1 MAGRIVA
8 WEADRDGEPRP
19 RFGVPAVGAVIWGGG
34 DMTNVTG
41 PALAGHRFL
50 RDMPAA
56 HLAFLAGVTS
66 LVTVPARHRFFE
78 AGGVAKRFWLIRAG
92 QIAVD
97 MRAPGDGR
105 SIIETLGRGDMLG
118 VSWFFP
124 PFQWQ
129 FGAVAVQ
136 PAELFECDAAAVR
149 GRCETDP
156 AFGFEFTRRMIVVV
170 AKRLQ
175 ATRTQLLDEIS
186 GRDVRAR

>member
-1 MAGRIVA
+1 
-8 WEADRDGEPRP
+8 
-19 RFGVPAVGAVIWGGG
+19 
-34 DMTNVTG
+34 MTDVTVS
-41 PALAGHRFL
+41 ALAGHRFL
-50 RDMPAA
+50 RDMPAP
-56 HLAFLAGVTS
+56 HLTFLAGVTS

-78 AGGVAKRFWLIRAG
+78 AGGVAKHFWLIRSG

-97 MRAPGDGR
+97 LRAPGDGR
-105 SIIETLGRGDMLG
+105 AVIETLGRGDMLG

-149 GRCETDP
+149 ARCETDP
-156 AFGFEFTRRMIVVV
+156 GFGYEFTRRMIVVA

-175 ATRTQLLDEIS
+175 ATRIQLLDEIT
-186 GRDVRAR
+186 GRDMRVR

>member
-1 MAGRIVA
+1 MTGVA
-8 WEADRDGEPRP
+8 A
-19 RFGVPAVGAVIWGGG
+19 
-34 DMTNVTG
+34 

-50 RDMPAA
+50 RGMPAQ
-56 HLAFLAGVTS
+56 HLAYLAEVTS
-66 LVTVPARHRFFE
+66 LVTVPARHRLFE
-78 AGGVAKRFWLIRAG
+78 AGEVAHHCWLIRAG
-92 QIAVD
+92 QVEVD
-97 MRAPGDGR
+97 LRAPGAGR
-105 SIIETLGRGDMLG
+105 VVIQALGRGEMLG

-149 GRCETDP
+149 GRCEADP

-175 ATRTQLLDEIS
+175 ATRAQLLDE
-186 GRDVRAR
+186 VTARGTRTR

>member
-1 MAGRIVA
+1 MTDVA
-8 WEADRDGEPRP
+8 A
-19 RFGVPAVGAVIWGGG
+19 
-34 DMTNVTG
+34 

-50 RDMPAA
+50 RDMPAP

-66 LVTVPARHRFFE
+66 LVTVPAGHRFFE
-78 AGGVAKRFWLIRAG
+78 VGGVAKHFWLIRAG

-97 MRAPGDGR
+97 LRAPGDGR
-105 SIIETLGRGDMLG
+105 TVIETLGRGEMVG

-149 GRCETDP
+149 RRCETDP
-156 AFGFEFTRRMIVVV
+156 AFGYEFTRRMIVVV

-175 ATRTQLLDEIS
+175 ATRTHLVDEIT
-186 GRDVRAR
+186 GRGAGAR

>member
-1 MAGRIVA
+1 
-8 WEADRDGEPRP
+8 
-19 RFGVPAVGAVIWGGG
+19 
-34 DMTNVTG
+34 
-41 PALAGHRFL
+41 
-50 RDMPAA
+50 
-56 HLAFLAGVTS
+56 
-66 LVTVPARHRFFE
+66 
-78 AGGVAKRFWLIRAG
+78 
-92 QIAVD
+92 
-97 MRAPGDGR
+97 
-105 SIIETLGRGDMLG
+105 MLG

-175 ATRTQLLDEIS
+175 ATRTHLLGEVT
-186 GRDVRAR
+186 GRDARAR

>member
-1 MAGRIVA
+1 MADVA
-8 WEADRDGEPRP
+8 
-19 RFGVPAVGAVIWGGG
+19 V
-34 DMTNVTG
+34 

-50 RDMPAA
+50 RGMPAA

-66 LVTVPARHRFFE
+66 VVTVPARHRFFE

-105 SIIETLGRGDMLG
+105 AVIETQGRGDVLG

-149 GRCETDP
+149 GRCDADP

-175 ATRTQLLDEIS
+175 ATRAQLLDE
-186 GRDVRAR
+186 VTARGTRTR

>member
-1 MAGRIVA
+1 MTEVA
-8 WEADRDGEPRP
+8 A
-19 RFGVPAVGAVIWGGG
+19 
-34 DMTNVTG
+34 

-50 RDMPAA
+50 RDMPAP
-56 HLAFLAGVTS
+56 HLAFLADVTS
-66 LVTVPARHRFFE
+66 LVTVPAGHRFFE
-78 AGGVAKRFWLIRAG
+78 VGGVAKHFWLIRAG

-97 MRAPGDGR
+97 LRAPGDGR
-105 SIIETLGRGDMLG
+105 TVIETLGRGDMLG

-124 PFQWQ
+124 PYQWQ

-156 AFGFEFTRRMIVVV
+156 AFGYEFTRRMIVVV

-175 ATRTQLLDEIS
+175 ATRVHLVGEIT
-186 GRDVRAR
+186 GRGTGAR

>member
-1 MAGRIVA
+1 MTEVA
-8 WEADRDGEPRP
+8 A
-19 RFGVPAVGAVIWGGG
+19 
-34 DMTNVTG
+34 

-50 RDMPAA
+50 RDMPAP
-56 HLAFLAGVTS
+56 HLAFLAEVTS
-66 LVTVPARHRFFE
+66 LVTVPAGHRFFE
-78 AGGVAKRFWLIRAG
+78 VGGVAKHFWLIRAG

-97 MRAPGDGR
+97 LRAPGNGR
-105 SIIETLGRGDMLG
+105 TVIETLGRGDMLG

-124 PFQWQ
+124 PYQWQ

-156 AFGFEFTRRMIVVV
+156 AFGYEFTRRMIVVV

-175 ATRTQLLDEIS
+175 ATRVHLVGEIT
-186 GRDVRAR
+186 GRGTGAR

>member
-1 MAGRIVA
+1 MTDVA
-8 WEADRDGEPRP
+8 A
-19 RFGVPAVGAVIWGGG
+19 
-34 DMTNVTG
+34 

-50 RDMPAA
+50 RDMPAP

-66 LVTVPARHRFFE
+66 LVTVPAGHRFFE
-78 AGGVAKRFWLIRAG
+78 VGGVAKHFWLIRAG

-97 MRAPGDGR
+97 LRAPGDGR
-105 SIIETLGRGDMLG
+105 TVIETLGRGEMVG

-149 GRCETDP
+149 RRCETDP
-156 AFGFEFTRRMIVVV
+156 AFGYEFTRRMIVVV

-175 ATRTQLLDEIS
+175 ATRTHLVDEIT
-186 GRDVRAR
+186 GRGAGTR

>member
-1 MAGRIVA
+1 MTDVA
-8 WEADRDGEPRP
+8 
-19 RFGVPAVGAVIWGGG
+19 V
-34 DMTNVTG
+34 

-50 RDMPAA
+50 RDMPAP
-56 HLAFLAGVTS
+56 HLAFLAEATS

-97 MRAPGDGR
+97 LRVPGDGR
-105 SIIETLGRGDMLG
+105 AVIETLGRGDMLG

-156 AFGFEFTRRMIVVV
+156 DFGYEFTRRMIVVV

-175 ATRTQLLDEIS
+175 ATRIHLLDEVTS
-186 GRDVRAR
+186 RDARVR

>member
-1 MAGRIVA
+1 MTDVA
-8 WEADRDGEPRP
+8 A
-19 RFGVPAVGAVIWGGG
+19 
-34 DMTNVTG
+34 

-50 RDMPAA
+50 RGMPAP

-66 LVTVPARHRFFE
+66 LITVPAGHRFFE
-78 AGGVAKRFWLIRAG
+78 AGGVAKHFWLIRAG

-97 MRAPGDGR
+97 LRVPGDGR
-105 SIIETLGRGDMLG
+105 AIIETLGRGDMLG

-156 AFGFEFTRRMIVVV
+156 AFGYEFTRRMIVVV

-175 ATRTQLLDEIS
+175 ATRVHLVGEIT
-186 GRDVRAR
+186 GRGTGIR

>member
-1 MAGRIVA
+1 
-8 WEADRDGEPRP
+8 
-19 RFGVPAVGAVIWGGG
+19 
-34 DMTNVTG
+34 MTNVAV
-41 PALAGHRFL
+41 PALAGQRFL

-56 HLAFLAGVTS
+56 HLAFLAEVTS

-78 AGGVAKRFWLIRAG
+78 AGGVAKHFWLIRAG

-105 SIIETLGRGDMLG
+105 AIIETLGRGDMLG

-156 AFGFEFTRRMIVVV
+156 AFGYEFTRRMIVVV
-170 AKRLQ
+170 AKRLL
-175 ATRTQLLDEIS
+175 ATRTQLLDES
-186 GRDVRAR
+186 GRRMRAVNDPL

>member
-1 MAGRIVA
+1 MTDVA
-8 WEADRDGEPRP
+8 
-19 RFGVPAVGAVIWGGG
+19 V
-34 DMTNVTG
+34 

-50 RDMPAA
+50 RDMPAL
-56 HLAFLAGVTS
+56 HLAFLAEVTS

-78 AGGVAKRFWLIRAG
+78 AGGVAKHFWLIRAG

-97 MRAPGDGR
+97 LRAPGDGR
-105 SIIETLGRGDMLG
+105 AVIETLGRGDMLG

-156 AFGFEFTRRMIVVV
+156 AFGYEFTRRMIMVA

-175 ATRTQLLDEIS
+175 ATRIHLVDEIT
-186 GRDVRAR
+186 GRGTRTR

>member
-1 MAGRIVA
+1 MSDVA
-8 WEADRDGEPRP
+8 
-19 RFGVPAVGAVIWGGG
+19 V
-34 DMTNVTG
+34 
-41 PALAGHRFL
+41 PALAGHRFV

-56 HLAFLAGVTS
+56 HVAFLAEVTS
-66 LVTVPARHRFFE
+66 VVTVPARHRFFE
-78 AGGVAKRFWLIRAG
+78 AGGVAKRFWLVRAG

-97 MRAPGDGR
+97 MRVPGDGR
-105 SIIETLGRGDMLG
+105 AIIETLGRGDMLG

-149 GRCETDP
+149 ARCETDP
-156 AFGFEFTRRMIVVV
+156 GFGYEFTRRMIAVA

-175 ATRTQLLDEIS
+175 ATRIHLLDEIT
-186 GRDVRAR
+186 GRDMRAR